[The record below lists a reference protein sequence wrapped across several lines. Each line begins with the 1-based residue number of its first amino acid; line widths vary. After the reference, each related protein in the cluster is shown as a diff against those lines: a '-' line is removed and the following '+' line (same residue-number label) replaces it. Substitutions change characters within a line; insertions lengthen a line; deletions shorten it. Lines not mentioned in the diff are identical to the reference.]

1 MMKVLLAN
9 QWKIFMNTMKSQPN
23 KTYAVYVISFFVIGF
38 LIIWITNGIIVISGS
53 LTGAVF
59 EGVVAYGML
68 VMICFLILFG
78 LPQVFKQLYAATDLH
93 VLFTMPIPTPYI
105 FWTKYLQSLAGTPLM
120 LFIFVIVPLF
130 TYGATV
136 GVSILFYP
144 VTLLVLLAV
153 MVIGLSVAYLINL
166 LLIQIIPGSRA
177 NEFMTVM
184 SMFSGLFVYLLIMLP
199 DMLSEHSRTEL
210 MLAGLP
216 LFPDWVPLTW
226 ASKAVSEASV
236 GSFAFVLP
244 LAMTL
249 ALAIVSVL
257 FASVFVEK
265 GFRTGWIKLSEGGGR
280 RKKKTTRKSSKVE
293 IELHHPIIAV
303 GKKEWYV
310 MKRDMREWLV
320 FMPLLFFFVGYLF
333 AVIAGG
339 GSISEFRGP
348 TEITWPVAQ
357 VLLLL
362 LYAMLNGQIASSSIA
377 REGKNLWILQIL
389 PLSGREIAI
398 GKLWISWLVPFVVLT
413 IVEIILGVLLG
424 WTLLQFAAGI
434 ALKAVL
440 SIGISGIG
448 LWFGAIGAKY
458 NPENPQNRLKFGTA
472 LTLFVASYMYLF
484 LALIPYVLLLLP
496 IEAKAFIQEIASDN
510 TGVVNVVANF
520 VHTVLVWK
528 EASPIL
534 VTMAGIVVMVVVSG
548 GVGAIFTSL
557 SARRMERGIE
567 IEMVQQSKSMPKL

>member
-1 MMKVLLAN
+1 MMSVLLAN
-9 QWKIFMNTMKSQPN
+9 QWKIFMNTMKSQPT
-23 KTYAVYVISFFVIGF
+23 KTYAVYVISFLVIGF
-38 LIIWITNGIIVISGS
+38 FIAWITQGIIQISGS

-59 EGVVAYGML
+59 EGVLAYGML
-68 VMICFLILFG
+68 AMIGFLILFG
-78 LPQVFKQLYAATDLH
+78 LPQVFKQLYAATDLNL
-93 VLFTMPIPTPYI
+93 LFTMPIPTTYI

-120 LFIFVIVPLF
+120 LCIFVIVPLF

-136 GVSILFYP
+136 GVSLLFYP

-153 MVIGLSVAYLINL
+153 MMIGLSVAYLINL

-199 DMLSEHSRTEL
+199 DMLSERSLSEL

-226 ASKAVSEASV
+226 ASRAVSEASI
-236 GSFAFVLP
+236 GSFSFVLP
-244 LAMTL
+244 LALTL
-249 ALAIVSVL
+249 ALAIISVL
-257 FASVFVEK
+257 IASVFVEK
-265 GFRTGWIKLSEGGGR
+265 GFRTGWIKLSEGGGK
-280 RKKKTTRKSSKVE
+280 RKKKETFKTSAAE
-293 IELHHPIIAV
+293 PHHPIIAV

-310 MKRDMREWLV
+310 MKRDLREWLV

-339 GSISEFRGP
+339 GSLSEFRGSA
-348 TEITWPVAQ
+348 EITWPIAQ
-357 VLLLL
+357 VLFLL

-398 GKLWISWLVPFVVLT
+398 GKLWISWLIPFVVLT
-413 IVEIILGVLLG
+413 VVEIILGVLLG
-424 WTLLQFAAGI
+424 WTLLPFVGGI

-472 LTLFVASYMYLF
+472 LILFVASYMYLF

-520 VHTVLVWK
+520 VHTVLIWK
-528 EASPIL
+528 EASPVL
-534 VTMAGIVVMVVVSG
+534 VIIAGIVVMVVVSG

-567 IEMVQQSKSMPKL
+567 IEMVQQSKSIPKL